1 MKTKRFPL
9 ALAVFSLGLSPVA
22 IFSAT
27 CSVKDKV
34 PSSARMFA
42 KVDDQSAWR
51 EYPNAAQMP
60 EVRLD
65 SGLSAQVVQRKKEI
79 PSVTIVTPGESYWTY
94 TRYCYG
100 EGGQLAGVSFEI
112 RTELGW
118 GYRVDGAASGSGFS
132 ANSHEFFSTKNEKP
146 IERPLGVADAPAG
159 LEPHLYMTVS
169 ELPFAGLLKPATT
182 KTNARPGRHV
192 ALTLVSTGN

>member
-1 MKTKRFPL
+1 M
-9 ALAVFSLGLSPVA
+9 LGS
-22 IFSAT
+22 T

-34 PSSARMFA
+34 PSAARIFA
-42 KVDDQSAWR
+42 KADDQSAWR

-60 EVRLD
+60 DVRLD
-65 SGLSAQVVQRKKEI
+65 SGLSAQVVQHKKEI

-94 TRYCYG
+94 TRYCFG

-112 RTELGW
+112 RTQLGW
-118 GYRVDGAASGSGFS
+118 GYRVDGAASGGGFS
-132 ANSHEFFSTKNEKP
+132 ANNREFFSTKSEKP
-146 IERPLGVADAPAG
+146 IEKPYGVADAPVG

-169 ELPFAGLLKPATT
+169 ELPFADLLKPTTT
-182 KTNARPGRHV
+182 KTNLRPGRHV